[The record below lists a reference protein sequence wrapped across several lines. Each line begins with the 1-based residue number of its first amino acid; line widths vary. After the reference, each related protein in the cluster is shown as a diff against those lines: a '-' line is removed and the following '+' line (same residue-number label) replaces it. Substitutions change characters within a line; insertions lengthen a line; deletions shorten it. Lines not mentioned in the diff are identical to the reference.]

1 MAIWTKIKSRIYY
14 ANYEIKNMSKISL
27 IGAGQIGGT
36 LAHLIG
42 LKELVNEVVVF
53 DIASGIA
60 KGKALDIA
68 QSSSVDGFNVRFEG
82 TDNYE
87 DIKDSDVIIITA
99 GVPRKPGMSRDDLLG
114 INLKIIKQVA
124 EGIKKNSPNAF
135 IICITNPLD
144 VMVMAFQKYSGL
156 PTNKVV
162 GMAGILDSSRFKLF
176 LSRELKVP
184 VKEINAMVMGGHGD
198 TMVPLPRFTK
208 VSGKPLLDIVKE
220 GKLSEEKLESI
231 NQRTRD
237 GGAEIVKLL
246 EKGSAYYAPAAS
258 GVEMASAYLN
268 DEKKILPCAAYL
280 NGEYGISN
288 IYAGVPVIIGKN
300 GVEKV
305 EEIKLND
312 KEKKEFIN
320 SIDSVKKLWEA
331 ASAIDPNLS
340 K

>member
-1 MAIWTKIKSRIYY
+1 
-14 ANYEIKNMSKISL
+14 MSKISL

-42 LKELVNEVVVF
+42 LKELVNEVVLF
-53 DIASGIA
+53 DVASGIA

-68 QSSSVDGFNVRFEG
+68 QSSSVDGFNVKFSG

-124 EGIKKNSPNAF
+124 EGIKVNAPNAF
-135 IICITNPLD
+135 VICITNPLD

-156 PTNKVV
+156 PANKVV

-176 LSRELKVP
+176 LSEELNVP
-184 VKEINAMVMGGHGD
+184 VREIDAMVMGGHGD

-208 VSGKPLLDIVKE
+208 ISGKPLMDLLKD
-220 GKLSEEKLESI
+220 GKISEEKLESI

-237 GGAEIVKLL
+237 GGAEIVKYL
-246 EKGSAYYAPAAS
+246 EKGSAFYAPAAS
-258 GVEMASAYLN
+258 GVEMAEAFLK
-268 DEKKILPCAAYL
+268 DQKKLLPCAAHL
-280 NGEYGISN
+280 HGEYGIN
-288 IYAGVPVIIGKN
+288 NVYAGVPVIIGKE
-300 GVEKV
+300 GVERIDEIDLNENEKTEFNNSV
-305 EEIKLND
+305 EAVIKLWD
-312 KEKKEFIN
+312 
-320 SIDSVKKLWEA
+320 A
-331 ASAIDPNLS
+331 ASKIDPDLN
-340 K
+340 KD

>member
-1 MAIWTKIKSRIYY
+1 
-14 ANYEIKNMSKISL
+14 MSKISL

-42 LKELVNEVVVF
+42 LKELAHEVVLF
-53 DIASGIA
+53 DVASGIA

-68 QSSSVDGFNVRFEG
+68 QSSSVDGFNVKFSG

-124 EGIKKNSPNAF
+124 EGIKTYSPNAF
-135 IICITNPLD
+135 VICITNPLD
-144 VMVMAFQKYSGL
+144 VMVMAFQKFSGL

-176 LSRELKVP
+176 LSLELGVP
-184 VKEINAMVMGGHGD
+184 VKEIDAMVMGGHGD

-208 VSGKPLLDIVKE
+208 ISGKPLLDLVGE
-220 GKLSEEKLESI
+220 GKISEERLESI

-237 GGAEIVKLL
+237 GGAEIVKYL
-246 EKGSAYYAPAAS
+246 EKGSAFYAPAAS
-258 GVEMASAYLN
+258 GVEMASAYMK
-268 DEKKILPCAAYL
+268 DEKKLLPCAAFL
-280 NGEYGISN
+280 NGEYGVKD
-288 IYAGVPVIIGKN
+288 IYAGVPVTIGKN
-300 GVEKV
+300 GIEKI
-305 EEIKLND
+305 EEIKLD
-312 KEKKEFIN
+312 EKEKDQFHH
-320 SIDSVKKLWEA
+320 SIDAVKKLWDA
-331 ASAIDPNLS
+331 ASAIDPDL
-340 K
+340 KK

>member
-1 MAIWTKIKSRIYY
+1 
-14 ANYEIKNMSKISL
+14 MSKISL

-42 LKELVNEVVVF
+42 LKELVNEVVLF
-53 DIASGIA
+53 DVASGIA

-68 QSSSVDGFNVRFEG
+68 QSSSVDGFNVKFSG

-124 EGIKKNSPNAF
+124 EGIKVNAPNAF
-135 IICITNPLD
+135 VICITNPLD

-156 PTNKVV
+156 PANKVV

-176 LSRELKVP
+176 LSEELNVP
-184 VKEINAMVMGGHGD
+184 VREIDAMVMGGHGD

-208 VSGKPLLDIVKE
+208 VSGIPLMDLLKD
-220 GKLSEEKLESI
+220 GKISGEKLESI

-237 GGAEIVKLL
+237 GGAEIVKYL
-246 EKGSAYYAPAAS
+246 EKGSAFYAPAAS
-258 GVEMASAYLN
+258 GVEMAEAFLK
-268 DEKKILPCAAYL
+268 DQKKLLPCAAHL
-280 NGEYGISN
+280 HGEYGIN
-288 IYAGVPVIIGKN
+288 NVYAGVPVIIGKE
-300 GVEKV
+300 GVERIDEIDLNENEKTEFNNSV
-305 EEIKLND
+305 EAVIKLWD
-312 KEKKEFIN
+312 
-320 SIDSVKKLWEA
+320 A
-331 ASAIDPNLS
+331 ASKIDPDLN
-340 K
+340 KD

>member
-1 MAIWTKIKSRIYY
+1 MK
-14 ANYEIKNMSKISL
+14 KISL

-42 LKELVNEVVVF
+42 LKELAHEVVLF
-53 DIASGIA
+53 DVASGIA

-68 QSSSVDGFNVRFEG
+68 QSSSVDGFNVKFSG

-124 EGIKKNSPNAF
+124 EGIKTYSPNAF
-135 IICITNPLD
+135 VICITNPLD
-144 VMVMAFQKYSGL
+144 VMVMAFQKFSGL

-176 LSRELKVP
+176 LSLELGVP
-184 VKEINAMVMGGHGD
+184 VKEIDAMVMGGHGD

-208 VSGKPLLDIVKE
+208 ISGKPLLDLVSE
-220 GKLSEEKLESI
+220 GKISEERLESI

-237 GGAEIVKLL
+237 GGAEIVKYL
-246 EKGSAYYAPAAS
+246 EKGSAFYAPAAS
-258 GVEMASAYLN
+258 GVEMASAYMKN
-268 DEKKILPCAAYL
+268 EKKLLPCAAFL
-280 NGEYGISN
+280 NGEYGVKD
-288 IYAGVPVIIGKN
+288 IYAGVPVIIGKD
-300 GVEKV
+300 GIEKI
-305 EEIKLND
+305 EEIELD
-312 KEKKEFIN
+312 EKEKDQFNN
-320 SIDSVKKLWEA
+320 SIDAVKKLWDA
-331 ASAIDPNLS
+331 ASAIDPDL
-340 K
+340 KK

>member
-1 MAIWTKIKSRIYY
+1 VK
-14 ANYEIKNMSKISL
+14 KISL

-42 LKELVNEVVVF
+42 LKELADEVVLF
-53 DIASGIA
+53 DVASGIA

-68 QSSSVDGFNVRFEG
+68 QSSSVDGFNVKFSG
-82 TDNYE
+82 TNNYE
-87 DIKDSDVIIITA
+87 YIKNSDVIIITA

-124 EGIKKNSPNAF
+124 EGIKKHSSDAF
-135 IICITNPLD
+135 VICITNPLD
-144 VMVMAFQKYSGL
+144 VMVMAFQKYSNL

-176 LSRELKVP
+176 LSLELNVP
-184 VKEINAMVMGGHGD
+184 VKEIEAMVMGGHGD
-198 TMVPLPRFTK
+198 TMVPLPRLTK
-208 VSGKPLLDIVKE
+208 VSGKPLLDLVKE
-220 GKLSEEKLESI
+220 GKISLEKLESI

-237 GGAEIVKLL
+237 GGAEIIKYL
-246 EKGSAYYAPAAS
+246 EKGSAFYAPAAS

-268 DEKKILPCAAYL
+268 NQKKVLPCAAYL
-280 NGEYGISN
+280 SGEYGIN
-288 IYAGVPVIIGKN
+288 GLYAGVPVVIGKN
-300 GVEKV
+300 GVEKI
-305 EEIKLND
+305 ENINLDE
-312 KEKKEFIN
+312 KEKKEFMN
-320 SIDSVKKLWEA
+320 SIDAVKKLWKA

>member
-1 MAIWTKIKSRIYY
+1 MT
-14 ANYEIKNMSKISL
+14 KISL

-42 LKELVNEVVVF
+42 LKELANEVVLF
-53 DIASGIA
+53 DVASGIA

-68 QSSSVDGFNVRFEG
+68 QSSSVDGFNVKFSG

-124 EGIKKNSPNAF
+124 EGIKKYSPNAF
-135 IICITNPLD
+135 VICITNPLD

-176 LSRELKVP
+176 LSLELNVP
-184 VKEINAMVMGGHGD
+184 VKEIHAMVMGGHGD

-208 VSGKPLLDIVKE
+208 ISGKPLNELVKQ
-220 GKLSEEKLESI
+220 GKISEERLESI

-237 GGAEIVKLL
+237 GGAEIVKYL
-246 EKGSAYYAPAAS
+246 EKGSAFYAPAAS
-258 GVEMASAYLN
+258 GVEMAKVYMN
-268 DEKKILPCAAYL
+268 NENKVLPCAAYL
-280 NGEYGISN
+280 NGEYGVN
-288 IYAGVPVIIGKN
+288 GIYAGVPVVINNKGIDKIE
-300 GVEKV
+300 VIE
-305 EEIKLND
+305 LD
-312 KEKKEFIN
+312 QKEKEQFDH
-320 SIDSVKKLWEA
+320 SIEAVKKLWDA
-331 ASAIDPNLS
+331 ASAIDPDL
-340 K
+340 KK

>member
-1 MAIWTKIKSRIYY
+1 
-14 ANYEIKNMSKISL
+14 MSKISL

-42 LKELVNEVVVF
+42 LKELANEVVLF
-53 DIASGIA
+53 DVASGIA

-68 QSSSVDGFNVRFEG
+68 QSSSVDGFNVKFSG

-124 EGIKKNSPNAF
+124 EGIKKYSPNAF
-135 IICITNPLD
+135 VICITNPLD

-156 PTNKVV
+156 PSNKVV

-176 LSRELKVP
+176 LSLELNVP
-184 VKEINAMVMGGHGD
+184 VKEIHAMVMGGHGD

-208 VSGKPLLDIVKE
+208 ISGKPLNELVKQ
-220 GKLSEEKLESI
+220 GKISKEKLESI

-237 GGAEIVKLL
+237 GGAEIVKYL
-246 EKGSAYYAPAAS
+246 EKGSAFYAPAAS
-258 GVEMASAYLN
+258 GVEMAKAYMN
-268 DEKKILPCAAYL
+268 NENKVLPCAAYL
-280 NGEYGISN
+280 NGEYGVN
-288 IYAGVPVIIGKN
+288 GIYAGVPVVINNKGIDKIE
-300 GVEKV
+300 VIE
-305 EEIKLND
+305 LD
-312 KEKKEFIN
+312 QKEKEQFDH
-320 SIDSVKKLWEA
+320 SIEAVKKLWDA
-331 ASAIDPNLS
+331 ASAIDPDL
-340 K
+340 KK

>member
-1 MAIWTKIKSRIYY
+1 MT
-14 ANYEIKNMSKISL
+14 KISL

-42 LKELVNEVVVF
+42 LKELVDEVVLF
-53 DIASGIA
+53 DVASGVA

-68 QSSSVDGFNVRFEG
+68 QSSSVDGFNVKFSG
-82 TDNYE
+82 TDNYA
-87 DIKDSDVIIITA
+87 DIKNSGVIIITA

-135 IICITNPLD
+135 VICITNPLD

-176 LSRELKVP
+176 LSLELNIP
-184 VKEINAMVMGGHGD
+184 VKEIDAMVMGGHGD

-208 VSGKPLLDIVKE
+208 VSGKPLLDLVKE
-220 GKLSEEKLESI
+220 GKISLERLESI

-237 GGAEIVKLL
+237 GGAEIVKYL

-258 GVEMASAYLN
+258 GVEMADSYIN
-268 DEKKILPCAAYL
+268 DKKKILPCAAYL
-280 NGEYGISN
+280 NGEYGVDK
-288 IYAGVPVIIGKN
+288 IYAGVPVVIGKN
-300 GVEKV
+300 GIEKI
-305 EEIKLND
+305 EEIELD
-312 KEKKEFIN
+312 EKEKSEFN
-320 SIDSVKKLWEA
+320 HSIEAVKKLWDA
-331 ASAIDPNLS
+331 ASIIDPNL
-340 K
+340 KN